1 MFRPTA
7 RLLSRH
13 RISALAATV
22 ALGTSGAMLGAMPV
36 SAATISPAHPAQNSS
51 GLHDLF
57 RQAIERYVPA
67 RIPPTK
73 SGMPGVDTGIDLAPG
88 EVAVITATGTATCA
102 AENPTAACGNLDA
115 NGNGS
120 AAGASPAFF
129 DPNAPADSLVGE
141 VGSGPLTFIGVG
153 ATTVQGPGELRLG
166 YNDQLGEYYDNG
178 GGFTVTI
185 QACWLDR
192 HGLRCH
198 RLCGR

>member
-1 MFRPTA
+1 MIPVGISGLSEETVMFRPTA

-36 SAATISPAHPAQNSS
+36 SAATISPAHPAQKNSS

-88 EVAVITATGTATCA
+88 EVAVITATGMATCQ
-102 AENPTAACGNLDA
+102 AENPTAACSHLGP
-115 NGNGS
+115 NGDGP
-120 AAGASPAFF
+120 ATGASPAFL
-129 DPNAPADSLVGE
+129 DPTPPAYSLLGE
-141 VGSGPLTFIGVG
+141 RATPPLTFIR
-153 ATTVQGPGELRLG
+153 PR
-166 YNDQLGEYYDNG
+166 
-178 GGFTVTI
+178 
-185 QACWLDR
+185 
-192 HGLRCH
+192 
-198 RLCGR
+198 

>member
-1 MFRPTA
+1 MMAWAVVSHLPFLLFDRVYSPLRQMIPVGISGLSEETVMFRPTA

-73 SGMPGVDTGIDLAPG
+73 SGMPGVDTVIDLAPG
-88 EVAVITATGTATCA
+88 EVAVITATGT
-102 AENPTAACGNLDA
+102 
-115 NGNGS
+115 
-120 AAGASPAFF
+120 
-129 DPNAPADSLVGE
+129 
-141 VGSGPLTFIGVG
+141 
-153 ATTVQGPGELRLG
+153 
-166 YNDQLGEYYDNG
+166 
-178 GGFTVTI
+178 
-185 QACWLDR
+185 
-192 HGLRCH
+192 
-198 RLCGR
+198 